1 MSSDQIL
8 PDVRV
13 RDVLEMKGSLDRD
26 TSVLTAAPTDTVYDC
41 IDRMVGHEVGSIVV
55 VDNDAVNNDS
65 ANNDHPTESSAG
77 ENGIAGIFTER
88 DYMRKIALEG
98 RSSDDTP
105 VASVM
110 TTDVAT
116 VGRDRSL
123 EDCLGLMTA
132 LQCRHLPVVGDTGSL
147 DGIVSSRDCMQKI
160 SEAAKSKAAELTRY
174 MEEKYPVDRRI

>member
-26 TSVLTAAPTDTVYDC
+26 TSVLTAAHTDTVYDC
-41 IDRMVGHEVGSIVV
+41 IDRMVGHEVGSIVI
-55 VDNDAVNNDS
+55 VDSDA
-65 ANNDHPTESSAG
+65 ANNDNAAESSAS

-98 RSSDDTP
+98 RSSDDTS

-123 EDCLGLMTA
+123 EDCLGLMTE

-147 DGIVSSRDCMQKI
+147 DDIVSSRDCMQKI